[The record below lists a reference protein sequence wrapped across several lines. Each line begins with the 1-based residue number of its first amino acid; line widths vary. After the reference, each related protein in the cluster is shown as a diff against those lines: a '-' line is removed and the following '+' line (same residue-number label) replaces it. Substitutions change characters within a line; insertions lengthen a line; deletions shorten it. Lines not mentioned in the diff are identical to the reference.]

1 MRLREVRQQV
11 ARQLEQDVNQQLSD
25 LLMTGSEFAVHFEP
39 IEGFISSGSDSVE
52 FYVQTNIGEGMA
64 PLVKIASGGE
74 TARLMLALKTT
85 FAKQQHIIS
94 IVFDEADTG
103 VSGRVAQAIAKK
115 MLTIAADSQ
124 VFAITHLPQVAAAAT
139 HHFLIAKTTEH
150 DRTITQ
156 VSSLDESGR
165 ERAIAMMLSGDK
177 VSKTALANAK
187 DLRRQ
192 YTKGATK

>member
-1 MRLREVRQQV
+1 MKQTPVFP
-11 ARQLEQDVNQQLSD
+11 ASQL
-25 LLMTGSEFAVHFEP
+25 
-39 IEGFISSGSDSVE
+39 
-52 FYVQTNIGEGMA
+52 
-64 PLVKIASGGE
+64 
-74 TARLMLALKTT
+74 
-85 FAKQQHIIS
+85 
-94 IVFDEADTG
+94 
-103 VSGRVAQAIAKK
+103 K